1 MSTTTPIDLHPPSG
15 SVLTHPA
22 FDRPAVHNERRPGRK
37 KGTCS
42 LDRARRERGARRIAD
57 ELASRSQLEHAPG
70 QAASHAPLR
79 PEAPPSPA
87 DPWKFSANDLVRDP
101 LAPPRAKHE
110 DAVIAAALAIIEVR
124 MQASPVFEQ
133 PQAVKDFMC
142 LHLAGR
148 DREALAAMFLDTRC
162 RLLAFEVLFT
172 GTLTHTPVHPREVV
186 RRALQLNAAGVI
198 LAHNHPSGVPEPS
211 RADELVTAQVR
222 HALHCV
228 DVRLLDHVVVA
239 GNNAV
244 SMGERGLL

>member
-1 MSTTTPIDLHPPSG
+1 M
-15 SVLTHPA
+15 
-22 FDRPAVHNERRPGRK
+22 
-37 KGTCS
+37 
-42 LDRARRERGARRIAD
+42 
-57 ELASRSQLEHAPG
+57 
-70 QAASHAPLR
+70 
-79 PEAPPSPA
+79 
-87 DPWKFSANDLVRDP
+87 RDP

-148 DREALAAMFLDTRC
+148 DREALAAMFLDTQC

-172 GTLTHTPVHPREVV
+172 GTLAHTPVHPREVV

-222 HALHCV
+222 QALHCV

-244 SMGERGLL
+244 SMCERGLL

>member
-1 MSTTTPIDLHPPSG
+1 M
-15 SVLTHPA
+15 
-22 FDRPAVHNERRPGRK
+22 HNERRSGRK

-42 LDRARRERGARRIAD
+42 LDAARRERGVRRIAD
-57 ELASRSQLEHAPG
+57 EVAARSQFEHAPG
-70 QAASHAPLR
+70 QEAAASHASLR
-79 PEAPPSPA
+79 PDAPPSPA

-124 MQASPVFEQ
+124 MQAAPVFEQ
-133 PQAVKDFMC
+133 PQAVKNFMC

-148 DREALAAMFLDTRC
+148 DREALAAMFLDTQC

-172 GTLTHTPVHPREVV
+172 GTLTHTPVHPREIV
-186 RRALQLNAAGVI
+186 RRALQLNASGVI

-211 RADELVTAQVR
+211 RADELVTVQVR
-222 HALHCV
+222 QALNSV

-244 SMGERGLL
+244 SMAERGLL

>member
-42 LDRARRERGARRIAD
+42 LDAARRERGARRIAD
-57 ELASRSQLEHAPG
+57 EVAARSQLEHAARLEA
-70 QAASHAPLR
+70 AASPR
-79 PEAPPSPA
+79 PDALPPPA
-87 DPWKFSANDLVRDP
+87 DPWKFGANDLVRDP

-172 GTLTHTPVHPREVV
+172 GTLAHTPVHPREVV

-222 HALHCV
+222 QALHSV
-228 DVRLLDHVVVA
+228 DVRLLDLVVVA

-244 SMGERGLL
+244 SMCERGLL